1 MSESNP
7 MPDTLTRQIAQA
19 LERGLPRIEASE
31 QPQHLE
37 GLPGTIVDDVLQ
49 ERKELYRAIF
59 NLVRDGVAIFDPEV
73 GIIEVNARFAE
84 MLGYTPQE
92 MLGMQPWDINA
103 EMNEADIRAV
113 FPDPVTTNT
122 TLETRNRRK
131 DGSMYD
137 VEVSIRGARIDGRPI
152 IVCIDRDI
160 SERKAQQRTLEERE
174 ALLAAIFDQ
183 AGVGID
189 LIDVETLRFVQFNRT
204 SHTLLGYSADEF
216 SHLRLP
222 DIHALPAAVFEPRF
236 QQKLVELRK
245 CGTLTLEL
253 RPRRRDGSLIDS
265 LVTLRL
271 LNLQGREH
279 ILAVWNDIT
288 QQKTIERELARR
300 DAILTAVAN
309 LSLLFLKCSQW
320 TEAMDEALGQLGAAA
335 RVSRAYLFESH
346 IDDDGRPQCSLRFEW
361 CAKEAEPQIA
371 NVREQG
377 FDWQAHGLLHWYG
390 ALSRGEPVVA
400 RQTTC
405 SAAERRLLESLGI
418 RSALIVPLFANGEF
432 LGFLGLDDCAEERDW
447 SLAEIAALRSAAGV
461 IGAAAEKAEVQRQ
474 LMERERRYTLATDA
488 GKVGVWEWD
497 LRTGQVQL
505 FTHSVLHRSLGYD
518 TAETTMNI
526 DQWIDRMHPDD
537 RVIAQAIRRRVEAD
551 DLAEFDEV
559 LRVMSLYGGDRSLAF
574 RGSLMRDRQGRPVK
588 VFGTAIDLTERRQME
603 DNLRRANEEWSKTFD
618 TVPDAI
624 VIMDNEGRIIKTNRA
639 YTESLGV
646 WSDDLLYRLHL
657 KAYDDIWPRH
667 DRSECPQDD
676 RVYVTEIDGGPLSGF
691 FRITSSRLYDDRG
704 DPRGSIHV
712 IHDISDRHWAEQAR
726 LTRLQEQKD
735 VLIREVHH
743 RIKNHLQGL
752 LGLLSQNRG
761 QAGNGGDLIDKA
773 MNQVKSIAAVYGL
786 QSREAGSDVCLLEIL
801 EAIVCNARALGSV
814 PVRLSIQ
821 DRADTDLFIAREK
834 AVTLALVINELLQ
847 NALKWRTLGASG
859 ESVQVT
865 YREETDSIQVTMTN
879 PGVLPRGF
887 DFATGYGLG
896 TGLGLVRDMLP
907 RQGATL
913 GIAQTDGHVTAN
925 LTVQPP
931 LLVVRTRATAINRCG
946 EQDDEDSNAPA
957 GGR

>member
-1 MSESNP
+1 

-19 LERGLPRIEASE
+19 LASCLPRIAASG
-31 QPQHLE
+31 QPQNRE
-37 GLPGTIVDDVLQ
+37 GLPDAIIDDVLQ

-59 NLVRDGVAIFDPEV
+59 NLVRDGIAVFDPEC
-73 GIIEVNARFAE
+73 GIVEANERFAE
-84 MLGYTPQE
+84 MLGYAPQE
-92 MLGMQPWDINA
+92 LLGMQPWDLNA
-103 EMNEADIRAV
+103 DMTEAEIRAA

-131 DGSMYD
+131 DGSIYD
-137 VEVSIRGARIDGRPI
+137 VEVSIRGARIGEHPI
-152 IVCIDRDI
+152 IVSIERDI
-160 SERKAQQRTLEERE
+160 TERKAQQHALEERE
-174 ALLAAIFDQ
+174 ALLAAIFEQ

-216 SHLRLP
+216 SRLRLP
-222 DIHALPAAVFEPRF
+222 DIHALSAEVFGPRL

-253 RPRRRDGSLIDS
+253 RPRRQDGSLIDS

-288 QQKTIERELARR
+288 RQKTIERELARR

-309 LSLLFLKCSQW
+309 LSLLFLKCGQW
-320 TEAMDEALGQLGAAA
+320 TEAMDEALGQLGVAA

-346 IDDDGRPQCSLRFEW
+346 VDDNGRPQCSQRFEW
-361 CAKEAEPQIA
+361 CAEGAEPQIA
-371 NVREQG
+371 NVRDQG

-400 RQTTC
+400 RQTTY
-405 SAAERRLLESLGI
+405 SAAERRLLEPQGI
-418 RSALIVPLFANGEF
+418 RSILIVPLFANGEF

-474 LMERERRYTLATDA
+474 LMERERRYALATDA

-497 LRTGQVQL
+497 LRTGQIQV
-505 FTHSVLHRSLGYD
+505 FTHSVLHRSLGYGP
-518 TAETTMNI
+518 AETAMNI
-526 DQWIDRMHPDD
+526 DQWLERMHPDD
-537 RVIAQAIRRRVEAD
+537 RATAQAIRLRVEAD
-551 DLAEFDEV
+551 SLAEFDEV
-559 LRVMSLYGGDRSLAF
+559 LRVLSPCGGARSLAF
-574 RGSLMRDRQGRPVK
+574 RGNLMRDRKDRPVK

-603 DNLRRANEEWSKTFD
+603 DDLRRANEEWSKTFD

-624 VIMDNEGRIIKTNRA
+624 AIMDSEGRLIKTNRA

-646 WSDDLLYRLHL
+646 WTDDLLYRLHL
-657 KAYDDIWPRH
+657 KAYDDIWLRH

-726 LTRLQEQKD
+726 LARLQEQKD

-752 LGLLSQNRG
+752 LGLLSQSLDRRG
-761 QAGNGGDLIDKA
+761 DCGDIIDKA
-773 MNQVKSIAAVYGL
+773 MTQVKSISAVYGL
-786 QSREAGSDVCLLEIL
+786 QSHEAGSDVCLLEML
-801 EAIVCNARALGSV
+801 EAIVCNARALGAV
-814 PVRLSIQ
+814 PVRLSVK
-821 DRADTDLFIAREK
+821 DHADTDLFIAREK

-847 NALKWRTLGASG
+847 NALKWSAPGAQG
-859 ESVQVT
+859 ESAQVA
-865 YREETDSIQVTMTN
+865 YREQTDLIQVTVTN
-879 PGVLPRGF
+879 PGRLPPGF
-887 DFATGYGLG
+887 DFATGCGLG

-907 RQGATL
+907 RQGAAL
-913 GIAQTDGHVTAN
+913 GITQTDSHVTAS

-931 LLVVRTRATAINRCG
+931 LLVVRTRSTATNRCG